1 MGRRSLLC
9 LCCLFLLFLAA
20 VGAGCVGE
28 ERTMVQNAT
37 PTPSY
42 AVDSAGHLSLQRSP
56 SAVDETVLVQNDTL
70 TLSRLVLLTPEGNV
84 SCLLSTPAHPKAAFV
99 FAPGA
104 TEIGMRHL
112 PQMVRYAESGY
123 AFLFVDIR
131 GNGGDTPGYP
141 LNPQTDYQ
149 KFQVGDWPE
158 YYLTIADLSD
168 ARAYLN
174 RTLRVP
180 VIAVGSS
187 NGGRYAAIAAAIDP
201 AFVGYIGVST
211 SSFAVPAQGAPDAA
225 RRFLASIDPGNY
237 LGSISPRPVWI
248 FHAEKDPIIPYA
260 DGQEFFS
267 HAKDPKEFIPFNGD
281 HGMNSEVDTGI
292 LARCAHLYG
301 STSPINNSSESR

>member
-1 MGRRSLLC
+1 MQRRVLVC
-9 LCCLFLLFLAA
+9 LCCLLLLFI

-28 ERTMVQNAT
+28 EKSVQKGV
-37 PTPSY
+37 TPSY
-42 AVDSAGHLSLQRSP
+42 AVDSAGHLSIQRSP
-56 SAVDETVLVQNDTL
+56 SAVDETVLINNSTL
-70 TLSRLVLLTPEGNV
+70 TLTRVMLLTPEGNV
-84 SCLLSTPAHPKAAFV
+84 SCLLSAPAHPRAAFV

-104 TEIGMRHL
+104 TEKGMGHL
-112 PQMVRYAESGY
+112 PQMVRYAEAGY

-131 GNGGDTPGYP
+131 GNGGETPGYP

-149 KFQVGDWPE
+149 KFKAGDWPE

-174 RTLRVP
+174 QTLKVP
-180 VIAVGSS
+180 VVAVGSS
-187 NGGRYAAIAAAIDP
+187 NGGRYAAIAAALDP
-201 AFVGYIGVST
+201 DFAGYIGVST
-211 SSFAVPAQGAPDAA
+211 SSFAVPAQEAPDDA
-225 RRFLASIDPGNY
+225 RRFLVSIDPGNY

-248 FHAEKDPIIPYA
+248 FHAGNDPIIPYA

-267 HAKDPKEFIPFNGD
+267 HAKDPREFIPFNGD